1 MILRVVTTVSARYH
15 FGTSINL
22 FLLSDFSRVLD
33 LSDVRE
39 ESCRSLVLSDLS
51 DELEIDSFLPGLAA
65 AQMLNLQ
72 IAGGDSH
79 DV

>member
-1 MILRVVTTVSARYH
+1 MALRVVTSVSDRYH
-15 FGTSINL
+15 FGISINL
-22 FLLSDFSRVLD
+22 FLLSDFSRVLE

-51 DELEIDSFLPGLAA
+51 DELEIDSFLPELAV

-72 IAGGDSH
+72 IAGSDCH